1 MFLTRRRVALLLGPP
16 CLMML
21 ICFGIPLGL
30 MALSSVRSDAGAWTL
45 HDYGQIVGSSYYWGV
60 LGSTLRLAAIV
71 TVVTSVLGYAL
82 AYYMVFHLRGRMTR
96 RLIYAILITPL
107 FTSTI
112 VLSFG
117 WILMLGPAG
126 AVNHWLRAIG
136 LIDRPLDLLYTWT
149 GIVIALTYVMLP
161 LMVLAISSVLQNID
175 AALLDASSDLGGGPL
190 ATFVSVTFP
199 LSLPGVITGSLI
211 VFALSVSAYVVP
223 SIMSGGR
230 HLVISMLIYQQYMVV
245 FNFGFGA
252 ALAVLLL
259 IVTFIVI
266 GLYGV
271 ALERSSPAAVPGRP

>member
-1 MFLTRRRVALLLGPP
+1 MYLNRRKAALLLGVP
-16 CLMML
+16 CLTMV
-21 ICFGIPLGL
+21 ICFGIPLLL
-30 MALSSVRSDAGAWTL
+30 MALSSVRSDKGGWTL
-45 HDYGQIVGSSYYWGV
+45 DDYGQIVGSSYYWGV
-60 LGSTLRLAAIV
+60 MGSTLRLAAIV
-71 TVVTSVLGYAL
+71 TVSTLVLGYGL
-82 AYYMVFHLRGRMTR
+82 AYYMVFHLRNRVAR
-96 RLIYAILITPL
+96 RFVYSILITPL

-126 AVNHWLRAIG
+126 AVNHWLRALG

-190 ATFVSVTFP
+190 ATFLSVTFP
-199 LSLPGVITGSLI
+199 LSLPGVTTGSLI

-259 IVTFIVI
+259 IVTFIIMGV
-266 GLYGV
+266 YSV
-271 ALERSSPAAVPGRP
+271 ALERSSPIAMPEPT